1 MLLDQFSRTR
11 LLLGDDGV
19 EALHGSRVCVF
30 GVGGVG
36 GYVVEALARCGVGAI
51 DIVDDDKVCI
61 TNINRQVIA
70 TWDTVG
76 RYKVDVMAER
86 VASINPGCTVTK
98 HCCFYLPQTRSE
110 FDFAAYDYVVDAVD
124 TVTAKLDIIVAA
136 NEVGTPVISCMGA
149 GNKLDPTKLEVA
161 DIYDTSVCRLAR
173 VMRRELR
180 RRNIPAL
187 KCVYSREPSIEVP
200 DGVAACKKG
209 CVCPPGSSR
218 TCLDRRAVPGSV
230 SFVPSVAGL
239 IIASEVVR
247 DLIALAVKAD
257 E

>member
-51 DIVDDDKVCI
+51 DVVDDDKVCI

-180 RRNIPAL
+180 RRMQKGL
-187 KCVYSREPSIEVP
+187 RLPSGFVSHVP
-200 DGVAACKKG
+200 RSPCS
-209 CVCPPGSSR
+209 PG
-218 TCLDRRAVPGSV
+218 LGLVRAQRGGSHHR
-230 SFVPSVAGL
+230 FGGRARPHRFGGQG
-239 IIASEVVR
+239 
-247 DLIALAVKAD
+247 
-257 E
+257 

>member
-51 DIVDDDKVCI
+51 DVVDDDKVCI

-98 HCCFYLPQTRSE
+98 HCCF
-110 FDFAAYDYVVDAVD
+110 
-124 TVTAKLDIIVAA
+124 
-136 NEVGTPVISCMGA
+136 
-149 GNKLDPTKLEVA
+149 
-161 DIYDTSVCRLAR
+161 
-173 VMRRELR
+173 
-180 RRNIPAL
+180 
-187 KCVYSREPSIEVP
+187 
-200 DGVAACKKG
+200 
-209 CVCPPGSSR
+209 
-218 TCLDRRAVPGSV
+218 
-230 SFVPSVAGL
+230 
-239 IIASEVVR
+239 
-247 DLIALAVKAD
+247 
-257 E
+257 

>member
-51 DIVDDDKVCI
+51 DVVDDDKVCI

-86 VASINPGCTVTK
+86 VASINPGCTVAK

-180 RRNIPAL
+180 RRNIPSL

-200 DGVAACKKG
+200 DGAAACKKG

-247 DLIALAVKAD
+247 DLIASAAKAD

>member
-124 TVTAKLDIIVAA
+124 TVAAKLDIIVAA

-187 KCVYSREPSIEVP
+187 KCVYSCEPSIEVP
-200 DGVAACKKG
+200 DGAAACKKG

-247 DLIALAVKAD
+247 DLIASAAKAD
-257 E
+257 D

>member
-19 EALHGSRVCVF
+19 EALHGSRVCIF

-51 DIVDDDKVCI
+51 DIVDNDTVSV
-61 TNINRQVIA
+61 TNINRQIIA
-70 TWDTVG
+70 TWDTID

-86 VASINPGCTVTK
+86 IASINPDCHVAK
-98 HCCFYLPQTRSE
+98 HCCFYLPQTRGE

-124 TVTAKLDIIVAA
+124 TVAAKLDIIVAA
-136 NEVGTPVISCMGA
+136 NEAGTPVISCMGA

-180 RRNIPAL
+180 RRNIASL
-187 KCVYSREPSIEVP
+187 KCVYSREPSVEIS
-200 DGVAACKKG
+200 DGASACEKG
-209 CVCPPGSSR
+209 SVCPPGSS
-218 TCLDRRAVPGSV
+218 LAHLNPRAVPGSV

-247 DLIALAVKAD
+247 DLIASAAKAD